1 MSEPEQVQD
10 AVSFLEDAR
19 RVHPNVTH
27 FLNRLQLLAL
37 DMEPHQPFPRGKQNE
52 EFVKLAEAYFVTKLN
67 ADLARGELATA
78 LMEPHSK
85 GKTVDVEE
93 EKAVIECL
101 EMVYIIYVYRLEGGV
116 PDTI

>member
-67 ADLARGELATA
+67 ADLARGELRTA

-101 EMVYIIYVYRLEGGV
+101 EMVYILYI
-116 PDTI
+116 